1 VHNSMVSQGKSEQ
14 GQHNTERTIL
24 PRTEP
29 DSRHTSIEGW
39 PAATAEQHT
48 PTRSSA
54 SSFCF
59 VWPSSWLSR
68 SFQSMAIV
76 FTLCILYWLCGHC
89 YGSRQATP
97 QQHPLC
103 SACPLGRR
111 PVYAKHHQCSKK
123 RIILGCVGGLPLLCP
138 DPE

>member
-1 VHNSMVSQGKSEQ
+1 MVRQGKTEQ
-14 GQHNTERTIL
+14 GQHNTQRVML
-24 PRTEP
+24 P
-29 DSRHTSIEGW
+29 SRKLDTKHISIEGW
-39 PAATAEQHT
+39 PAATAEQRT

-59 VWPSSWLSR
+59 VCPSSWLSR
-68 SFQSMAIV
+68 SFQSMAFVTYALDSSLIV
-76 FTLCILYWLCGHC
+76 RHGYR
-89 YGSRQATP
+89 SRQATP

-111 PVYAKHHQCSKK
+111 PIYAKIHQKS
-123 RIILGCVGGLPLLCP
+123 INLILLEFAGSLPLLCP